1 MVGDYGVQLADALFS
16 PGIPGIPTTPRP
28 VFDADDSIWVRVGK
42 STDRTD
48 VFSDHAK

>member
-1 MVGDYGVQLADALFS
+1 MVGDYGVQLANALFS
-16 PGIPGIPTTPRP
+16 PGIPTTPRP